1 MKARYVLV
9 GIAAVLALGA
19 FGLFTLSGGGDAST
33 PVYDREP
40 TRDCLLHTGFEVRWH
55 GGSAETGL
63 PGLELGPAAEPVA
76 ELRFAASADD
86 AKNAIVPGEGT
97 VYDNV
102 IVYGEIRDSKLI
114 RGCLREA

>member
-1 MKARYVLV
+1 MLKRSV
-9 GIAAVLALGA
+9 VLAIVVALALAAWGLLA
-19 FGLFTLSGGGDAST
+19 FTGGAST
-33 PVYDREP
+33 PLYDREA
-40 TRDCLLHTGFEVRWH
+40 TRACLLDAGFEVRWH

-76 ELRFAASADD
+76 ELRFARSAKD
-86 AKNAIVPGEGT
+86 ARNVTVRGEDT

-102 IVYGEIRDSKLI
+102 IVYGEIRDSDVI

>member
-1 MKARYVLV
+1 VRTRYVLV
-9 GIAAVLALGA
+9 GIAAVVVLGA
-19 FGLFTLSGGGDAST
+19 WGLVTLSGGGAST
-33 PVYDREP
+33 PVYDREA
-40 TRDCLLHTGFEVRWH
+40 TRACLLHAGFEVRWH

-86 AKNAIVPGEGT
+86 AKNAIVPGEDT

>member
-1 MKARYVLV
+1 M
-9 GIAAVLALGA
+9 
-19 FGLFTLSGGGDAST
+19 
-33 PVYDREP
+33 
-40 TRDCLLHTGFEVRWH
+40 RWH

-76 ELRFAASADD
+76 ELRFAPSADD
-86 AKNAIVPGEGT
+86 AKNATVEGEDT

>member
-1 MKARYVLV
+1 MMKRFVLV
-9 GIAAVLALGA
+9 AVVVALAAWGVFAFTGGA
-19 FGLFTLSGGGDAST
+19 SA
-33 PVYDREP
+33 PVYDREA
-40 TRDCLLHTGFEVRWH
+40 TRACLLDAGFQVRWH

-63 PGLELGPAAEPVA
+63 PGLELGPARAPVA
-76 ELRFAASADD
+76 ELRFASSGEEAHNVTAE
-86 AKNAIVPGEGT
+86 GEGT

>member
-1 MKARYVLV
+1 MRTRYVLV
-9 GIAAVLALGA
+9 GILAVLALGA
-19 FGLFTLSGGGDAST
+19 WGLVTLSGGGAST
-33 PVYDREP
+33 PVYDREA
-40 TRDCLLHTGFEVRWH
+40 TRACLLHAGFEVRWH

-86 AKNAIVPGEGT
+86 AKNAIVPGEDT

>member
-1 MKARYVLV
+1 VRTRYVVV
-9 GIAAVLALGA
+9 GIAVVVALGA
-19 FGLFTLSGGGDAST
+19 WGLVTLSGGGAST
-33 PVYDREP
+33 PVYDREA
-40 TRDCLLHTGFEVRWH
+40 TRECLLDAGFEVRWH

-76 ELRFAASADD
+76 ELRFAPSADD
-86 AKNAIVPGEGT
+86 AKNATVAGEDT

-102 IVYGEIRDSKLI
+102 IVYGEIRDSKVI

>member
-1 MKARYVLV
+1 VRTRYVLV
-9 GIAAVLALGA
+9 GILAVLALGA
-19 FGLFTLSGGGDAST
+19 WGLVTLSRGGAST
-33 PVYDREP
+33 PVYDREA
-40 TRDCLLHTGFEVRWH
+40 TRACLLHAGFEVRWH

-86 AKNAIVPGEGT
+86 AKNAIVPGEDT

>member
-1 MKARYVLV
+1 MRTRYVLV
-9 GIAAVLALGA
+9 GILAVLALGA
-19 FGLFTLSGGGDAST
+19 WGLVTLSGGGAST
-33 PVYDREP
+33 PVYDREA
-40 TRDCLLHTGFEVRWH
+40 TRACLLQAGFEVRWH

-76 ELRFAASADD
+76 ELRFAASAEE
-86 AKNAIVPGEGT
+86 AKNAIVPGEDT

>member
-1 MKARYVLV
+1 MRNRFVLV
-9 GIAAVLALGA
+9 GVLVVVALGA
-19 FGLFTLSGGGDAST
+19 WGLVTLSGGGAST

-40 TRDCLLHTGFEVRWH
+40 TRACLLAAGFQVRWH

-63 PGLELGPAAEPVA
+63 PGLELGPASAPLA
-76 ELRFAASADD
+76 ELRFAPSADD
-86 AKNAIVPGEGT
+86 AKNATVEGEDT

-102 IVYGEIRDSKLI
+102 IVYGEIRDSKII

>member
-1 MKARYVLV
+1 MRTRYVLV
-9 GIAAVLALGA
+9 GILVVVALGA
-19 FGLFTLSGGGDAST
+19 AALIALSGGGAST
-33 PVYDREP
+33 PVYDREA
-40 TRDCLLHTGFEVRWH
+40 TRECLLHAGFEVRWH

-63 PGLELGPAAEPVA
+63 PGLELGPASAPVG

-86 AKNAIVPGEGT
+86 ARNATVEGEDT

-102 IVYGEIRDSKLI
+102 IVYGEIREKKLV

>member
-1 MKARYVLV
+1 VKTRYVLV
-9 GIAAVLALGA
+9 GMVIVLALGA
-19 FGLFTLSGGGDAST
+19 WGLVTLSGGDAST

-40 TRDCLLHTGFEVRWH
+40 TRECLLHAGFEVRWH
-55 GGSAETGL
+55 DGSAETGL

-76 ELRFAASADD
+76 ELRFAPSAD
-86 AKNAIVPGEGT
+86 AARNATVESEDT

>member
-1 MKARYVLV
+1 MRTRYVVV
-9 GIAAVLALGA
+9 GIAVVVALGA
-19 FGLFTLSGGGDAST
+19 WGLVTLSGGGAST
-33 PVYDREP
+33 PVYDREA
-40 TRDCLLHTGFEVRWH
+40 TRECLLDAGFEVRWH

-63 PGLELGPAAEPVA
+63 PGLELGPAAEPSG

-86 AKNAIVPGEGT
+86 AKNATIEGEDT

-102 IVYGEIRDSKLI
+102 IVYGDIRDSKLI